1 MNWIF
6 ARGKNGGKSMSRSV
20 DFYYDIGSPNCY
32 MAHKALGPIL
42 ERTEAKV
49 NYKICLLG
57 GVFKAT
63 GNQPPWMTAGK
74 VKPKMDFMMLEIKRF
89 LKEHGLS
96 KFAMT
101 PHFPLNSLLSMR
113 AAITAEAQ
121 GRLGEYFT
129 ALETLIWE
137 EGVKMDDPE
146 IFAASLTEKGFDG
159 AGLLAS
165 TQDAAV
171 KERLKSYT
179 EAAVS
184 RGIFG
189 VPTFFVGD
197 EMFFGKDQLHR
208 VEAELLKH

>member
-1 MNWIF
+1 
-6 ARGKNGGKSMSRSV
+6 MSRSV

-32 MAHKALGPIL
+32 MANKALSPIL
-42 ERTEAKV
+42 ERTGATV

-57 GVFKAT
+57 GVFEAT
-63 GNQPPWMTAGK
+63 GNQPPWMAAGQ
-74 VKPKMDFMMLEIKRF
+74 VKPKMDFIMLEIKRF
-89 LKEHGLS
+89 LKKHELS

-101 PHFPLNSLLSMR
+101 PHFPLNSLLCMR
-113 AAITAEAQ
+113 AAISAEEQ

-146 IFAASLTEKGFDG
+146 IFASSLTEQGFDG
-159 AGLLAS
+159 AALLTS
-165 TQDAAV
+165 TQDTNV
-171 KERLKSYT
+171 KERLKGYT
-179 EAAVS
+179 QDAVS

-189 VPTFFVGD
+189 VPTFFVGN

-208 VEAELLKH
+208 VEEELLKH